1 MGFPRYTQE
10 CLDAAQGKWPASGG
24 FHGETSRKSR
34 PKFIRVFENDVLE
47 KVFARAHPL
56 TPIVWFGPFIAY
68 GLYTGVV
75 RAGLLGAIGLFVAG
89 WLVWT
94 FIEYLLHRF
103 LFHMSAETPE
113 QKFRAFMVHGYHH
126 EFPNDKLR
134 LVAPPLMSWPI
145 AAVVLVLYHYAFG
158 GLMWAVFAGTATGY
172 VAYDWIHY
180 YTHHFKPGNAD
191 REVAEELSPPPP
203 LRRARRARPLRR
215 VVAALGLR
223 LRDVRAAQE
232 EAEQRRADGER
243 SELSRWRAVRD
254 AWSGGALCRSEGVA

>member
-1 MGFPRYTQE
+1 MLYQSTMGFPRYTQE

-24 FHGETSRKSR
+24 FHGENVRKSR

-75 RAGLLGAIGLFVAG
+75 RAGALGAVGLFVAG

-145 AAVVLVLYHYAFG
+145 AVVVLLLYHYAFG

-180 YTHHFKPGNAD
+180 YTHHFKPGNAIGKWLKSYHLLHHFD
-191 REVAEELSPPPP
+191 ELDGHGRYGVSSPLWDFVFGTYVPLKKRPAAPTTSAE
-203 LRRARRARPLRR
+203 AR
-215 VVAALGLR
+215 
-223 LRDVRAAQE
+223 
-232 EAEQRRADGER
+232 
-243 SELSRWRAVRD
+243 
-254 AWSGGALCRSEGVA
+254 